1 MAKYEALY
9 YGVFWIDV
17 EADSAEVAEEKARE
31 LESEYSHHVYN
42 GMDCQINQ
50 FIEVKEC
57 D

>member
-17 EADSAEVAEEKARE
+17 EADSAEEAEEKARE